1 MNDKNLLCAKFKLV
15 VASETANCK
24 YENIFLKTLS
34 LHDVSLTY
42 FSLWR
47 KATCSYFNLYSMK
60 VYLLFNMA

>member
-1 MNDKNLLCAKFKLV
+1 MNDEHLLGAKFKLLL
-15 VASETANCK
+15 ASETASCK
-24 YENIFLKTLS
+24 YENTFLKTLS

-60 VYLLFNMA
+60 VYLLF